1 MFLLPYNDNNIINNE
16 TMLGEFQQTL
26 YTYFQHDYGEHQN
39 QSTYKYIRFFSKLLR
54 FKHKNNGIIHDVFY
68 QSDFE
73 KDFWIYCKSNLDEEE
88 RPNLGFDKLANINYF
103 KTKNK
108 ARNRNKLFCIPP

>member
-1 MFLLPYNDNNIINNE
+1 MENIKIKV
-16 TMLGEFQQTL
+16 
-26 YTYFQHDYGEHQN
+26 HI
-39 QSTYKYIRFFSKLLR
+39 YIRFFSKLLR
-54 FKHKNNGIIHDVFY
+54 FKYKNKEIIHVFY

-73 KDFWIYCKSNLDEEE
+73 KDFWKYCESNLDEEE
-88 RPNLGFDKLANINYF
+88 RPNPGFDKLANINYF